1 MTPACTTDFVGTWR
15 HGDKRVAGA
24 VVRLSRQRD
33 GAAGRVHR
41 GAGARRGGAAGFGTR
56 ALAAV
61 RHRRA
66 APDAG
71 PVRRRLPRAACGHRR
86 RRPVRH
92 DRLGSH
98 RAAVHVALPDARD
111 RGGRAR
117 RRSRCRRA
125 DYQPG
130 PAPHRLPRLARRA
143 LAGFPGLANRVLA
156 RSIGR
161 YRSADLVDRSRRVG
175 LRDRDGHRRARP
187 PAGPVPSRGDAALP
201 ELRSEERATREVRAA
216 WPRGSDRETLLP
228 AGRGD
233 GPVSLAAH
241 LIRYGALPCFRG
253 RAQRDAMIA
262 EVEAAG
268 LTGRGGAAFP
278 TARKLAAAAGG
289 RRPVV
294 VGNGTEGEPASAKD
308 KALMARSPQLVLD
321 GAVVAAELTGA
332 AEAVI
337 VAHRDVR
344 EIIDQA
350 AAERRGAGFDQVR
363 ISVRIASDRFAGGES
378 SAVVHWLK
386 RGVPAPTG
394 RPARQAG
401 PYGAPALV
409 QNVETLGHLALIA
422 RYGATWFR
430 SVGTSAEPGS
440 MLVTILGAVRMPCV
454 TEIAI
459 GTPVGHILDLAGGP
473 SAPLRALLLGGYS
486 GAWVPAAEAMG
497 RPFSARGLEDLGATP
512 GAGLIVALPATACG
526 LRETARVI
534 RYLASE

>member
-1 MTPACTTDFVGTWR
+1 
-15 HGDKRVAGA
+15 
-24 VVRLSRQRD
+24 
-33 GAAGRVHR
+33 
-41 GAGARRGGAAGFGTR
+41 
-56 ALAAV
+56 
-61 RHRRA
+61 
-66 APDAG
+66 
-71 PVRRRLPRAACGHRR
+71 
-86 RRPVRH
+86 
-92 DRLGSH
+92 
-98 RAAVHVALPDARD
+98 
-111 RGGRAR
+111 
-117 RRSRCRRA
+117 
-125 DYQPG
+125 
-130 PAPHRLPRLARRA
+130 
-143 LAGFPGLANRVLA
+143 
-156 RSIGR
+156 
-161 YRSADLVDRSRRVG
+161 
-175 LRDRDGHRRARP
+175 
-187 PAGPVPSRGDAALP
+187 
-201 ELRSEERATREVRAA
+201 
-216 WPRGSDRETLLP
+216 LP

-534 RYLASE
+534 RYLASESAGQCGPCVFGLGAIAADAERLADGRGTDLGKLRRWLDQVDGRGACGHPAGAVRLVRSALRVFGAESAQHAAGWCCGTDQVLPVPFPRSR